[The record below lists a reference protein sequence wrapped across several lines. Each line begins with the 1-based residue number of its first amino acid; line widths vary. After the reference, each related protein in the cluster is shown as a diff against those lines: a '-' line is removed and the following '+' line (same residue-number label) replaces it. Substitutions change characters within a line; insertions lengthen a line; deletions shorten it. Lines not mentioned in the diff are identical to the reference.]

1 MAHRIT
7 ALLIVGP
14 HDTAAAER
22 FDLRPVPLTAELT
35 LFHLDHYFTAYWQA
49 ATGTTERLD
58 VPAAVPST
66 FPAEGVVCRM
76 ARELTG
82 AEAPTFALV
91 MTDYF
96 GGVGG
101 QWACVFH
108 GAQRLSAD
116 DASINDALRALGV
129 TRTGG
134 QDEFDTVGLGR
145 HRRSPEHLHR
155 YVDLCEEL
163 GV

>member
-1 MAHRIT
+1 MSHRIT
-7 ALLIVGP
+7 ALLIAGP
-14 HDTAAAER
+14 HDAAAAER
-22 FDLRPVPLTAELT
+22 FDLRPLPLTAGLT
-35 LFHLDHYFTAYWQA
+35 LFHVDHYFTAYWQA
-49 ATGTTERLD
+49 LTGATERLD
-58 VPAAVPST
+58 VPATVPSI
-66 FPAEGVVCRM
+66 FPSEGVVCRM

-101 QWACVFH
+101 QWACVFR
-108 GAQRLSAD
+108 GAQRISAD

-129 TRTGG
+129 TRTADE
-134 QDEFDTVGLGR
+134 DEFDVVGLGR
-145 HRRSPEHLHR
+145 HRRSPEHLDR
-155 YVDLCEEL
+155 YVDLCEDL